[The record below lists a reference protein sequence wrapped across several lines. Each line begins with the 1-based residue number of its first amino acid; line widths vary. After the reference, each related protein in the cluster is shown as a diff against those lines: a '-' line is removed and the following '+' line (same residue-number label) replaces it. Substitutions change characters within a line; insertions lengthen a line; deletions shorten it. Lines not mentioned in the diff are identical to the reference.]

1 LDTVADLLARDGV
14 PTNPLNDHQ
23 INQLSERRR
32 GIRRGGKMVFF
43 SLAMF
48 LPVLIFSIAIVDHP
62 FPMVLPG
69 TLFLAGL
76 FWMLYYRLF
85 GEEYMTSVRHPQV
98 MISTTPQNAYLP
110 PSPGTPVYHTP
121 VDPPKQQS
129 VVENTTRS
137 LGQQ

>member
-1 LDTVADLLARDGV
+1 VADLLARDGV
-14 PTNPLNDHQ
+14 PTNPLNNHQ

-48 LPVLIFSIAIVDHP
+48 LPVLIFSIAIVEHP
-62 FPMVLPG
+62 FPMVLPA
-69 TLFLAGL
+69 TLFLTGI

-85 GEEYMTSVRHPQV
+85 GDEDLIYAKPPQ
-98 MISTTPQNAYLP
+98 ITFSTTPQNAYLP
-110 PSPGTPVYHTP
+110 PPQGSPGYQTPVEPH
-121 VDPPKQQS
+121 KQQS